1 MATAGMMTARASRRT
16 NSSTTAPDLAE
27 RTRHSIARNPCARL
41 SARLAKS
48 ATHWPE
54 TSRTATRSTYR
65 VEVTLTSTG
74 RMIRPR

>member
-1 MATAGMMTARASRRT
+1 MGKAGITVARASRRT
-16 NSSTTAPDLAE
+16 NSSTTAPDLAV
-27 RTRHSIARNPCARL
+27 RTRHSRAPNPWARL
-41 SARLAKS
+41 SARAAKS

-65 VEVTLTSTG
+65 VVVTLTSTG